1 MNEKQVWKDIEGLS
15 HYQVSNLGR
24 VKSLKHNK
32 EKILKHHVYKESYP
46 SIRISCGG
54 GRQKSIKIHQC
65 VARAFLNHKPNGLKK
80 VINHKDGNKL
90 NNNVNNLEIVS
101 HRENSSTCYRKDRDK
116 LTSSFVGVSWNNQYK
131 KWLSQI
137 TINGESV
144 YLGVFDNE
152 VDASNAYQEALNNID
167 NPTFREQE
175 KSLI

>member
-1 MNEKQVWKDIEGLS
+1 M
-15 HYQVSNLGR
+15 
-24 VKSLKHNK
+24 
-32 EKILKHHVYKESYP
+32 
-46 SIRISCGG
+46 
-54 GRQKSIKIHQC
+54 
-65 VARAFLNHKPNGLKK
+65 
-80 VINHKDGNKL
+80 INHKDGNKL